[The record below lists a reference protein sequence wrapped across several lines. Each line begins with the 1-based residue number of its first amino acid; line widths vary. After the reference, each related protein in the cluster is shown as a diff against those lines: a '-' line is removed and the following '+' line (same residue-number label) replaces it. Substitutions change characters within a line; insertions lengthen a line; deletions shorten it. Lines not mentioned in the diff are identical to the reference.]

1 MFQFEDRFTDIE
13 LEKFKQAFIFF
24 DRDGDG
30 TMNVTDVSLA
40 MRAMGALVTEKEV
53 KSLLKKYDPDNTGT
67 IDVNDFIACMAEV
80 LHKDDSE
87 QEIRNAFSVFDK
99 DDTGMLPIQEMRHVF
114 TRIGDNLTPEEVTN
128 FVNILDTHNDGFI
141 RLQDVVNL
149 FLPQT
154 HKDVYA
160 KSVDVGNGAERSN
173 QSYGAP

>member
-1 MFQFEDRFTDIE
+1 MYQFEDRFTDIE

-30 TMNVTDVSLA
+30 TMNCDDVCLA

-53 KSLLKKYDPDNTGT
+53 KNLLKKYDPDNTGT

-99 DDTGMLPIQEMRHVF
+99 DDTGMLPIEEMRHVF
-114 TRIGDNLTPEEVTN
+114 TRIGDSLTQEEVTN
-128 FVNILDTHNDGFI
+128 FITMLDHNSDGFI
-141 RLQDVVNL
+141 RIQDVVNM
-149 FLPQT
+149 FLP
-154 HKDVYA
+154 
-160 KSVDVGNGAERSN
+160 
-173 QSYGAP
+173 